1 MPEVFTTITLDR
13 LESLLD
19 EHGVVAKREQLD
31 DEELLKFNAGPFRA
45 LILPYGGGPDYFSL
59 QFRAGFNMSS
69 TLELMNAWNR
79 DNRYGK
85 AYLDDAGEPIL
96 EYDLDLEGG
105 STESTVVEAVRTFR
119 ALVTHFASK
128 VLEA

>member
-19 EHGVVAKREQLD
+19 EHGVVAKREQFD
-31 DEELLKFNAGPFRA
+31 DQELLKFNAGPYTA
-45 LILPYGGGPDYFSL
+45 LIFPYGEGPHFLSL
-59 QFRAGFNMSS
+59 QFRAGFNVSS

-79 DNRYGK
+79 DSRYGK

-96 EYDLDLEGG
+96 EYDLDL
-105 STESTVVEAVRTFR
+105 
-119 ALVTHFASK
+119 
-128 VLEA
+128 